1 MYYRRV
7 MSEQLAQWSKM
18 CDKVEFTKSK
28 LQAKCPSLFR
38 HLSLQDFDPTNQEPL
53 EETISE
59 FIE

>member
-38 HLSLQDFDPTNQEPL
+38 HLSLQDFDPTN
-53 EETISE
+53 
-59 FIE
+59 